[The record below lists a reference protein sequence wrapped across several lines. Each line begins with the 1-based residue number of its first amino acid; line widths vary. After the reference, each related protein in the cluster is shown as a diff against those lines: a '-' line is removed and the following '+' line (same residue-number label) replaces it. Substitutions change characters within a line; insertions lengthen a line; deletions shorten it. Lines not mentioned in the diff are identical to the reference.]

1 MWAISIPPSVKKRFA
16 FSEAM
21 PVIFNF
27 PLNFIAQESKKVTTP
42 LFPCIISVGMII
54 CVQPHLTQNQRV
66 HEYLSLNGKLN

>member
-27 PLNFIAQESKKVTTP
+27 PLNFIAQESKKVTTS
-42 LFPCIISVGMII
+42 LFPCRMII
-54 CVQPHLTQNQRV
+54 CVQR
-66 HEYLSLNGKLN
+66 SLNSKSAST